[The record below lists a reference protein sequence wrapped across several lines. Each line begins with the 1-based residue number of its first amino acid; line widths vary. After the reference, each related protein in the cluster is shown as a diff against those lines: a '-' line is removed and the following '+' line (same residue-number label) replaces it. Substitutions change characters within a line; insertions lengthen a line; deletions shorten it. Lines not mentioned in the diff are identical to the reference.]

1 MSKEGGVVVLFEDA
15 AIKQKILVVWE
26 RVFSASNRV
35 ILQANSFGFLGMV
48 LIPVPNIHQMLIVLQ
63 GLTSIIDVL
72 LKSCESEEVGAAYDE
87 IRLLLNAKKQLTT
100 MEYVAVAL
108 KANNREDYDSALE
121 ELEAQAPF

>member
-1 MSKEGGVVVLFEDA
+1 
-15 AIKQKILVVWE
+15 
-26 RVFSASNRV
+26 
-35 ILQANSFGFLGMV
+35 MV